1 MTPSRTTGWSEEAHL
16 DTINPVPRSEDNWW
30 ASVMMTRLISTEGP
44 ATKSK
49 LSSFPDPSGR
59 WQVLQLDK
67 AHSHPQVVWSR
78 NYYKPKSN
86 SREEIRNKTKNLL
99 GAKSQATG
107 VGLRIKGCYR
117 LSGTRTALHVHQGYL
132 RPPGGEIGA
141 LHTLTLKLG
150 TSFNQS

>member
-16 DTINPVPRSEDNWW
+16 DTINPVPKSEDNWW
-30 ASVMMTRLISTEGP
+30 ASVMMIRLISTEGP

-49 LSSFPDPSGR
+49 LSSFPDPLGR

-107 VGLRIKGCYR
+107 GVENKGLLQTKWNTYCFTRTSR
-117 LSGTRTALHVHQGYL
+117 LSEATWWWDRSAAYLNFKTRD
-132 RPPGGEIGA
+132 
-141 LHTLTLKLG
+141 K
-150 TSFNQS
+150 F